1 MDYGLALWGALTL
14 LAILGG
20 LRLLEM
26 VEEFH
31 QRGLERVRKAEY
43 HARVWRECGECGW
56 GDFDPGYFQEI
67 AGENYCS
74 LHRERV

>member
-31 QRGLERVRKAEY
+31 QRGIERVRK
-43 HARVWRECGECGW
+43 G
-56 GDFDPGYFQEI
+56 
-67 AGENYCS
+67 S
-74 LHRERV
+74 K

>member
-31 QRGLERVRKAEY
+31 HRGLERIRK
-43 HARVWRECGECGW
+43 GTK
-56 GDFDPGYFQEI
+56 
-67 AGENYCS
+67 
-74 LHRERV
+74 

>member
-1 MDYGLALWGALTL
+1 MDYELMLWGALTL

-31 QRGLERVRKAEY
+31 QRGIKRVRK
-43 HARVWRECGECGW
+43 GMK
-56 GDFDPGYFQEI
+56 
-67 AGENYCS
+67 
-74 LHRERV
+74 

>member
-1 MDYGLALWGALTL
+1 MDYGLALLGALTL

-31 QRGLERVRKAEY
+31 HRGLERVRK
-43 HARVWRECGECGW
+43 GMK
-56 GDFDPGYFQEI
+56 
-67 AGENYCS
+67 
-74 LHRERV
+74 